1 MGLDQLLE
9 LTSMVAYKSLPIL
22 GAILLVFLI
31 IFLRRLIQLLISAK
45 QAADTA
51 NETLTI
57 TNRQLSALDK
67 PLNTLNELSETVDN
81 VHEMSKNVVRST
93 LVTLIENFGAIKNWI
108 LRNVNKEE
116 MPETETQEDCDM
128 KRGE

>member
-9 LTSMVAYKSLPIL
+9 LTSAVASKLLPIL
-22 GAILLVFLI
+22 GAVLLVFLI
-31 IFLRRLIQLLISAK
+31 IFFRRLIQLLVSAK

-51 NETLTI
+51 DETLKI
-57 TNRQLSALDK
+57 TNRQLNALDK

-93 LVTLIENFGAIKNWI
+93 LVAIIENFSSIKNWV
-108 LRNVNKEE
+108 LRTAK
-116 MPETETQEDCDM
+116 QEDDAEPCSPAEEDTEV
-128 KRGE
+128 K

>member
-9 LTSMVAYKSLPIL
+9 LTSAVASKCLPIL

-31 IFLRRLIQLLISAK
+31 IFFRRLIQLLVSAK

-51 NETLTI
+51 DETLKI
-57 TNRQLSALDK
+57 TNRQLNALDK

-93 LVTLIENFGAIKNWI
+93 LVAIIENFSSIKNWV
-108 LRNVNKEE
+108 LRTAK
-116 MPETETQEDCDM
+116 QEDETKSCHPADEET
-128 KRGE
+128 GAE